1 MKMNT
6 KKVLFGFMAVLLLV
20 AVSCS
25 PNTSSDDEVYE
36 QGIKKGKLIDKI

>member
-6 KKVLFGFMAVLLLV
+6 KKFLFGFMAVLLLA

-25 PNTSSDDEVYE
+25 PNTSDEDAYE
-36 QGIKKGKLIDKI
+36 QGIKKNKIDRKI